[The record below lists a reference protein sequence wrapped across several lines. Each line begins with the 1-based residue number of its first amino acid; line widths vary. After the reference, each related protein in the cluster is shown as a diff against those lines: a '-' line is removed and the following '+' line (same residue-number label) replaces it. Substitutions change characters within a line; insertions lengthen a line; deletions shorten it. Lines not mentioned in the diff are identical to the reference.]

1 MGQIK
6 NIKLHIVTDIKP
18 RAHKGNNNMAT
29 AEEYPLEVDYCGLCG
44 LPPEYCEFGA
54 EPDKC
59 KEWLKENIPDLY
71 EDLVA
76 AVEEL
81 SVDGEEKKKRQTRGG
96 KANILVAKQKAAE
109 KKVILSTETRSKK
122 KSVTIVKGLSTFD
135 IDAKKAA
142 KMMSKRFACGASVA
156 GGDEIVIQGDVAYD
170 LIDFLQEK
178 FPEIDE
184 DSIEDN
190 T

>member
-1 MGQIK
+1 MGI
-6 NIKLHIVTDIKP
+6 LSHVHI
-18 RAHKGNNNMAT
+18 RATKSNNNNNNNNNDNNNMAT

-81 SVDGEEKKKRQTRGG
+81 SVDGEEKK
-96 KANILVAKQKAAE
+96 
-109 KKVILSTETRSKK
+109 VILSTETRSKR

-142 KMMSKRFACGASVA
+142 KMMSNRFACGASVA

>member
-18 RAHKGNNNMAT
+18 RAHKGNNNNNNNMAT
-29 AEEYPLEVDYCGLCG
+29 AEEYPLEVDYCGLWG

-96 KANILVAKQKAAE
+96 KANKLVAKQKAAE

-142 KMMSKRFACGASVA
+142 KMMSNRFACGASVA

-170 LIDFLQEK
+170 PLIFCRRS
-178 FPEIDE
+178 F
-184 DSIEDN
+184 
-190 T
+190 